1 MAAGRK
7 KATRKKTT
15 VKKAARKKAP
25 AKKAARKKAARKK
38 ATAKKATRKKAAP
51 KKSARAKATAKQ
63 PGRRALVETPAV
75 SKASGGEPA
84 KSSAPPAVSA
94 EQPEGAKLAASVP
107 TRIGV
112 ITHYFA
118 RAGAAVI
125 LLESGELRVGD
136 TIHVRGHTTDFYQRV
151 GRIEIE
157 HASVEVATP
166 GQSVGVEVSQ
176 RVREHDEVFRVSEPG

>member
-25 AKKAARKKAARKK
+25 AKKSARKKAARKK
-38 ATAKKATRKKAAP
+38 ATAKKATRKKATAKKTAP
-51 KKSARAKATAKQ
+51 KKAAAKKAGPRVVAEMPAT
-63 PGRRALVETPAV
+63 
-75 SKASGGEPA
+75 SKPSGGEPA
-84 KSSAPPAVSA
+84 KSSAPAAVSA